1 VAIEDVVAALV
12 QRWDDVLPYL
22 EPEDLHAFADTVT
35 LIESSSAVDQAAA
48 GALANLMTLLIVRL
62 PSGHPVREAIA
73 SQSRLAGPATASA
86 EVARA
91 LRALPGISAA
101 LSLADPPA
109 ASGSQAAQQRL
120 LEAPALTFEQVRER
134 GGDPDRD
141 DLIRLSPGVGPVR
154 LPAFQFDAEGRP
166 LPVVSAINTLLRA
179 AEDPWGVADWWL
191 GANAWLGAVPADLL
205 GRVDDD
211 VLARA
216 AMAELPDR

>member
-22 EPEDLHAFADTVT
+22 EPADLRAFADTVT

-109 ASGSQAAQQRL
+109 SASQSAQQRL
-120 LEAPALTFEQVRER
+120 LEAAALTLEQVRER

-154 LPAFQFDAEGRP
+154 LPAFQFDTEGRP

-191 GANAWLGAVPADLL
+191 GANAWLGGVPADLL